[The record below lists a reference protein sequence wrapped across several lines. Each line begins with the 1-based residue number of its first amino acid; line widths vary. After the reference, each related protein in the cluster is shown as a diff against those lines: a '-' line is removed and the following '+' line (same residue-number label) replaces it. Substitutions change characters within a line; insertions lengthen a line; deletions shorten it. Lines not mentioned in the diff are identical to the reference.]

1 VDLGWELFTTNW
13 ENIAKELKEL
23 NEGNVNNDAP
33 MPLYFMI
40 GSPC

>member
-1 VDLGWELFTTNW
+1 MGRNLGKVYEMKL
-13 ENIAKELKEL
+13 IKELKEPS
-23 NEGNVNNDAP
+23 EGNVGNDAP